1 MTERRL
7 VGSHTGGLCLFQV
20 FVLSCSSIFCVPSA
34 STSAALSFLTSFGY
48 WNPSFPV
55 STGVRQKW
63 EIMSE
68 DFSFI
73 KLCHILCSFEI
84 DSLIILPLMFS
95 ILSKYRI
102 LFLKW
107 LEQFF
112 CSGKNI
118 TVTYFSPCLLLP
130 GKVCHS
136 HEALSVRKKN
146 YSNYKIIIFDTT
158 YHFGASRDFRRSH
171 YVSHHK
177 LYSLWHWVLSQDHKF
192 LLYITIGLRK
202 INGISKWKEKKEDS
216 VAMLTA
222 LLQNMPFVIP
232 NGW

>member
-1 MTERRL
+1 MKNH
-7 VGSHTGGLCLFQV
+7 VWWFFFYQ
-20 FVLSCSSIFCVPSA
+20 
-34 STSAALSFLTSFGY
+34 
-48 WNPSFPV
+48 
-55 STGVRQKW
+55 
-63 EIMSE
+63 IMSY
-68 DFSFI
+68 
-73 KLCHILCSFEI
+73 LCSFEI

-95 ILSKYRI
+95 ILNKNSI

-112 CSGKNI
+112 CSGKNV
-118 TVTYFSPCLLLP
+118 TVTYFSLCLLLP

-136 HEALSVRKKN
+136 HEALSVRKKKN
-146 YSNYKIIIFDTT
+146 YSNYKSIIFDTT

-177 LYSLWHWVLSQDHKF
+177 LYFLWHWVLSQDHKF
-192 LLYITIGLRK
+192 LLCITIGLWK

-222 LLQNMPFVIP
+222 LLQIHALCYSKWLVELHSWYDALAQRINVSYSKSYLQIS
-232 NGW
+232 

>member
-7 VGSHTGGLCLFQV
+7 VGSHVGGLCLFQV
-20 FVLSCSSIFCVPSA
+20 FILSCSSIFCVPSA
-34 STSAALSFLTSFGY
+34 SSSAALSFLTSFGY

-63 EIMSE
+63 KIMSE

-84 DSLIILPLMFS
+84 DSLTILPLMFS
-95 ILSKYRI
+95 IFSKYRI

-112 CSGKNI
+112 CSEKNI
-118 TVTYFSPCLLLP
+118 AVTYFSPCLLLP

-136 HEALSVRKKN
+136 HEALCQKK
-146 YSNYKIIIFDTT
+146 KITQIT
-158 YHFGASRDFRRSH
+158 
-171 YVSHHK
+171 K
-177 LYSLWHWVLSQDHKF
+177 VLSLILPIILAQVGI
-192 LLYITIGLRK
+192 LGEVISSAIISYIFCGIGYCHRI
-202 INGISKWKEKKEDS
+202 IN
-216 VAMLTA
+216 
-222 LLQNMPFVIP
+222 FCCR
-232 NGW
+232 